1 MDNTGVESVTRM
13 GIEATTN
20 MSATATTACKRGHN
34 VPRVINSQGSPV
46 CPECVRE
53 TKRNAEAKRRAR
65 AKGRPALRER
75 TTVATAATLVDTPPV
90 GVDVVETAPTRSGTF
105 LAVAREF
112 LAAQSDGV
120 AVKTATKRAYLLGQL
135 RALHS
140 RPIAQLTTPDYVHA
154 LQAIEAQGDRRETAH
169 RAGMLAGSITAYAA
183 AKGYA
188 PINALPSGTLS
199 KAKVLKPVKVE
210 SHAAITDPEKFGGL
224 LVAID
229 DYAQLARSRNHP
241 SVNAALRLAPYL
253 FLRPGELR
261 ALEWSE
267 VNLERAEL
275 LINASKMKMRRPHLV
290 PLSTQVLAIL
300 KAQHEKTGTGRFVF
314 PQKGGK
320 DKPISEN
327 AFREAFRI
335 IELVVPDEM
344 TMHGFRSSASTLLN
358 GELHIDSAL
367 VEMQLAHVKG
377 DRIAGIYDRSQRVA
391 ERRDLMQRWADYID
405 TLRAASAQE

>member
-1 MDNTGVESVTRM
+1 MH
-13 GIEATTN
+13 I
-20 MSATATTACKRGHN
+20 
-34 VPRVINSQGSPV
+34 
-46 CPECVRE
+46 
-53 TKRNAEAKRRAR
+53 
-65 AKGRPALRER
+65 
-75 TTVATAATLVDTPPV
+75 DTPPV
-90 GVDVVETAPTRSGTF
+90 GVDVVDTVPTRAGTF

-112 LAAQSDGV
+112 LSAQSDGV
-120 AVKTATKRAYLLGQL
+120 APKTATKRAYLLEQL
-135 RALHS
+135 KALHG

-169 RAGMLAGSITAYAA
+169 RAGMLAGSVTAYAA

-199 KAKVLKPVKVE
+199 KAKVLKPIKVE
-210 SHAAITDPEKFGGL
+210 SHAAITDPESFGGL

-241 SVNAALRLAPYL
+241 SVNAALRLAPL
-253 FLRPGELR
+253 VFVRPGELR
-261 ALEWSE
+261 TMEWRE
-267 VNLERAEL
+267 INFERAEW
-275 LINASKMKMRRPHLV
+275 LIPGEKMKMRRPHLV
-290 PLSTQVLAIL
+290 PLSTQALTLL
-300 KAQHEKTGTGRFVF
+300 KAQHEKTGTGMFVF

-335 IELVVPDEM
+335 IELVVPDEH

-377 DRIAGIYDRSQRVA
+377 DRVAGIYDRSQRIP
-391 ERRDLMQRWADYID
+391 ERRAMMQSWADYLDQLKIQ
-405 TLRAASAQE
+405 TAQEGT

>member
-1 MDNTGVESVTRM
+1 MVT
-13 GIEATTN
+13 EATPN
-20 MSATATTACKRGHN
+20 MITASSTATPCKRGHA
-34 VPRVINSQGSPV
+34 VPRTTRTVDGKSVSV
-46 CPECVRE
+46 CPECVKE
-53 TKRNAEAKRRAR
+53 DKRNSAARRRA
-65 AKGRPALRER
+65 KVKTALEPSR
-75 TTVATAATLVDTPPV
+75 VAALIDTPPV
-90 GVDVVETAPTRSGTF
+90 SVDVTEAAAPVAAGTF

-112 LAAQSDGV
+112 LNAQADGV
-120 AVKTATKRAYLLGQL
+120 AERTATKRAYLLDQL
-135 RALHS
+135 KALHG

-169 RAGMLAGSITAYAA
+169 RAGMLAGSVTAYAA

-199 KAKVLKPVKVE
+199 KAKVLKPIRVE
-210 SHAAITDPEKFGGL
+210 SHAAITDPDKFGGL

-229 DYAQLARSRNHP
+229 TYAQLGRSRNHP
-241 SVNAALRLAPYL
+241 SVNAALRLAPL
-253 FLRPGELR
+253 VFVRPGELR
-261 ALEWSE
+261 TMEWAHL
-267 VNLERAEL
+267 NFERAEW
-275 LINASKMKMRRPHLV
+275 LIPAERMKMRRPHLV
-290 PLSTQVLAIL
+290 PLSTQALVIL
-300 KAQHEKTGTGRFVF
+300 KAQHEKTGTGRYVF

-335 IELVVPDEM
+335 IELVVPDEH

-377 DRIAGIYDRSQRVA
+377 DRIAGIYDRSQRIA
-391 ERRDLMQRWADYID
+391 ERRDLMQRWSDYCD
-405 TLRAASAQE
+405 QLRAASAGK